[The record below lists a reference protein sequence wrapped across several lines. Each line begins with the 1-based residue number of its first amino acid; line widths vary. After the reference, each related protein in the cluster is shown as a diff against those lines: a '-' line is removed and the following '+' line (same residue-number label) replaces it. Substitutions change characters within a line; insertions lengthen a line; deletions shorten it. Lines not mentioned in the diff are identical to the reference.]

1 MVVGLQVPLQSVPI
15 TTKVV
20 SMNPALGEVYT
31 IQHYVVKFVN
41 DLRSVVFSGYSGFL
55 HQHLSAIK
63 LNSETKRESYSET
76 FDPESL

>member
-1 MVVGLQVPLQSVPI
+1 MVVGLQVPLPI

-20 SMNPALGEVYT
+20 SMNPPHGEVYT
-31 IQHYVVKFVN
+31 IQHYVVKFVS
-41 DLRSVVFSGYSGFL
+41 DLRQSVVFSGYCGFL
-55 HQHLSAIK
+55 HQYLSAIK